1 MTMPS
6 FSEYMKNKSSF
17 VTVAVFFDEDEAFDK
32 SAKKAIDKYLSSSVG
47 KFKTLSYEFERYG
60 SYKNKLGKTDSYN
73 NVFFVTGQEV
83 ELKKVFPADEDFIVG
98 KYSSGGEIKM
108 PWNVFKGGKLN
119 PERVVVEKA

>member
-1 MTMPS
+1 MAIPS
-6 FSEYMKNKSSF
+6 FSEYMKNRSSF
-17 VTVAVFFDEDEAFDK
+17 VTVAVFFDEDEAFDNTAKRVIENYIK
-32 SAKKAIDKYLSSSVG
+32 SSLN

-60 SYKNKLGKTDSYN
+60 SYKNKLGTKELYN

-83 ELKKVFPADEDFIVG
+83 ELKKVFPADEDFIIG

>member
-1 MTMPS
+1 MAIPS

-32 SAKKAIDKYLSSSVG
+32 SAKKAIEQYLKSSVG

-60 SYKNKLGKTDSYN
+60 SWINKSGKKEVRN
-73 NVFFVTGQEV
+73 NVFFVTAIEA
-83 ELKKVFPADEDFIVG
+83 ELKKVFPESEDFLVG
-98 KYSSGGEIKM
+98 KFSSGGNLKM

-119 PERVVVEKA
+119 PERIVVEKA